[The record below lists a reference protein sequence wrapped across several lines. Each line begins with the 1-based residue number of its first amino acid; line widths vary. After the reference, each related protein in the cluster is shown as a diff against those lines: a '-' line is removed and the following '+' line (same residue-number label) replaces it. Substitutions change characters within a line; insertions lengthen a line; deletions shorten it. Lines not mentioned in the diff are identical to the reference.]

1 MFGLGVSQYFASS
14 FNIFDFVVIIG
25 SIFEVIWSAFKPDES
40 FGISVLRS
48 LRLLRIFKVTRHWA
62 SLRNLVV
69 SLLSSMRSIVS
80 LLFLLFLFILIFAL
94 LGMQLFG
101 GEFNFEDE
109 TPLQNFNKFATALI
123 TVFQILT
130 GEDWN
135 EIMYNGIHSQGG
147 AGGTGMIYSLYFII
161 LVLFGNYTLLNVF
174 LAIAVD
180 NLANAHELTKDE
192 EEEAAAEEEKRERE
206 AKDAESMFKMGGGST
221 SHTLPSTTASA
232 KQAHVSTNGHS
243 TTAHNKK
250 PEMLEHNNLRQTVKH
265 DYVEN
270 AVKQAF
276 DIPDTREQS
285 SYLDKQLFEKTN
297 LDNIPGLDYE
307 FGPVYIP
314 SSLDELPS
322 KNVKVTDQKE
332 LDRIK
337 QEKLAEKKKKEEKA
351 KVIEKPIL
359 PFSSMFIFSSTNPVR
374 KFCHFIVNLRY
385 FDTFIMLVICLSS
398 ISLAA
403 EDPVHEFSFRNKI
416 LNYLD
421 YAFTGVFT
429 VELILKIIDLGI
441 IFHPGSYCRDVWN
454 ILDALVVICALV
466 AFGFTENGAGKN
478 LNTIKSLRVL
488 RVLRPL
494 KTINRVPKLKAVF
507 DCVITSLS
515 NVLTI
520 LIVYMLFQFI
530 FAVMAVQL
538 FKGKFYH
545 CSDKSKLNENDCKGW
560 YFNFGSGKTKP
571 EKKERTWEP
580 YEFTYDSVPSAILTL
595 FTVQTGEG
603 WPTVLQHSIDAT
615 GVQLGPRPGN
625 RLEVALFYVI
635 YFIVFPFFFVNIF
648 VALIIIT
655 FQDQGQK
662 ELEEAE
668 INKNQKS
675 CIDFTLN
682 AKPIQRF
689 KPKKESSLR
698 YRIWQLVVST
708 YFEYFIMV
716 MIALNTF
723 VLMMKYYKS
732 PSTYNDVLTYLN
744 TTFTALFTIESILKI
759 IAFGLRN
766 YFRDKWNVFDFITVI
781 GSICDVLLTEF
792 NFSSARGNVVARP
805 GPVKH
810 KNSLLNLG
818 FLRLF
823 RAARLIKLL
832 RQGYTIRILLWTF
845 MQSFKVFG
853 NVNYETPNR
862 EINRHNNFANFFHAL
877 LLLFRCA
884 TGEGWQSVMLACK
897 ANSECQPQTNDRML
911 NLFVAVIMD
920 NFDYLTRDSSILGA
934 HHLDEFLRAWSE
946 YDSDGTG
953 RIEYTKMFEMLRLM
967 SPPVGFG
974 TKCPSKLAYKR
985 LIRMNMP
992 IDDQKRVHFTTTL
1005 FALIRESLGIKMR
1018 TIADEMDEADE
1029 ELRQVLVKVWPNESK
1044 RVVKID
1050 NTEKPLLDLLVPP
1063 PSELHGVPGFPKL
1076 TGLFDGLLFA
1086 MKHRGHS
1093 REVINDGD
1101 YDMTGLRR
1109 SGSFRRTGSNKSTAN
1124 FDSLFGKKN
1133 KVGSRRPSGE
1143 NTLLTIANAMRPSP
1157 SAHSRVSMSNIDD
1170 KRKDEIHY
1178 GKTLSVPENV
1188 LRTSLPTNLPQSND
1202 HASTIPN
1209 IRPAIMS
1216 TPGTSR
1222 LLPTNIT
1229 NTTSKPIINGL
1240 PQEET
1245 FVLNQTPPT
1254 FRPSLN
1260 RLPYIQSPI
1269 AQQALPYERGDPV
1282 SVYQRFPAPVNI
1294 RPLGPNHPTLW
1305 QESSSPDVDHM
1316 NKRTQQFL
1324 VRQPNQTHNLS
1335 HETVNEK
1342 QNQHRA
1348 RPQGQAMM
1356 PFNEE
1361 HIASSLTSDYTRLS
1375 VHPTTT
1381 LYDEEE
1387 NDSPDSYIYPQPRA
1401 RLPLTTVT
1409 TAYNAT
1415 NIPTTT
1421 VMSSGRKL
1429 PLNGNGERRITTN
1442 RSPKLK
1448 QKKICLDKT
1457 DTRRHQQ
1464 FINDEV
1470 VTDIRDT
1477 NKNGRSK
1484 GRGSRTSRVVLFYN
1498 AARKYSEKRNSRSD
1512 HGSKWSCLYLQDFL
1526 LKIKNG
1532 DGSSSIEQKTPLLDE
1547 SHSDSIDSKHSLGE
1561 LRDRTSPQSQHE
1573 PGNNHPSSTRLSSP
1587 STDTVSSL
1595 HDQPVSTLLLTKSRS
1610 PSTSPSRSERNID
1623 TSTRVLPVIPTRS
1636 RSSSN
1641 NPPSIIMQSQIPKT
1655 LQTNLL
1661 DSPSSY
1667 TFPYVNES
1675 PSHHQLIN
1683 RSNNQTKFHQQH
1695 ESRAPFKNELFYYQ
1709 DSDDDSQDG
1718 EIDESDT
1725 QS

>member
-1 MFGLGVSQYFASS
+1 KDDSEELMYKQGDDQKPIPCGLPGVYTCTVPNETLVCREHWEGPNKGITSFDNIGYAMLTVFQCITMEGWTQILYWTNDAVGTYFNWLYFIPLIILGSFFMLNLVLGVLSGEFAKERERVENRRAFLKIRRQQQIEREYNNYIEWINRAEDVILNEERTTEQERRAILEARKYAALKKIRHGRTGKQHSVDDDDEDIDSAFHRARGVDSERPDRTRSVMRKCWFRQRVLRSRIRLLVKTQVFYWTVIVLVFLNTVCVAIEHHSQPEFLTSFLYYAEFLFLGLFIFEMLLKMFGLGVSQYFASS
-14 FNIFDFVVIIG
+14 FNIFDFVVIVG
-25 SIFEVIWSAFKPDES
+25 SIFEVIWSAFKTDES

-135 EIMYNGIHSQGG
+135 EIMYND
-147 AGGTGMIYSLYFII
+147 
-161 LVLFGNYTLLNVF
+161 TLLNVF

-221 SHTLPSTTASA
+221 QPAMPSSNTPVKQTHANANGHPTT
-232 KQAHVSTNGHS
+232 STNK
-243 TTAHNKK
+243 NKK
-250 PEMLEHNNLRQTVKH
+250 PEMLEHNNLQQTVKH
-265 DYVEN
+265 DYTEN
-270 AVKQAF
+270 VIKQVL
-276 DIPDTREQS
+276 DTHETKEQP

-307 FGPVYIP
+307 FAPLYLP
-314 SSLDELPS
+314 STLDKLPS
-322 KNVKVTDQKE
+322 KDDNT
-332 LDRIK
+332 LDKKQLDKIK
-337 QEKLAEKKKKEEKA
+337 QEKADEKKKEEEKA
-351 KVIEKPIL
+351 QIVAKPVL

-374 KFCHFIVNLRY
+374 RFCHFIVNLRY

-403 EDPVHEFSFRNKI
+403 EDPVHELSFRNKI

-421 YAFTGVFT
+421 YVFTGVFT
-429 VELILKIIDLGI
+429 IELILKVIDLGI
-441 IFHPGSYCRDVWN
+441 VFHPGAYCRDVWN

-545 CSDKSKLNENDCKGW
+545 CSDKSKLNEVDCKGW

-615 GVQLGPRPGN
+615 GVRLGPRPGN

-732 PSTYNDVLTYLN
+732 PTTYNDVLTYLN

-759 IAFGLRN
+759 IAFGLR
-766 YFRDKWNVFDFITVI
+766 
-781 GSICDVLLTEF
+781 L
-792 NFSSARGNVVARP
+792 SSARGNVVARP
-805 GPVKH
+805 GPHKH

-845 MQSFKVFG
+845 MQSFKALPYVCLLIAMLFFIYAIIGMQVFG
-853 NVNYETPNR
+853 NIKVDHAAT
-862 EINRHNNFANFFHAL
+862 IHDHNNFHNIFKATL
-877 LLLFRCA
+877 VLFR
-884 TGEGWQSVMLACK
+884 QV
-897 ANSECQPQTNDRML
+897 
-911 NLFVAVIMD
+911 VA
-920 NFDYLTRDSSILGA
+920 
-934 HHLDEFLRAWSE
+934 
-946 YDSDGTG
+946 
-953 RIEYTKMFEMLRLM
+953 YT
-967 SPPVGFG
+967 
-974 TKCPSKLAYKR
+974 
-985 LIRMNMP
+985 
-992 IDDQKRVHFTTTL
+992 
-1005 FALIRESLGIKMR
+1005 
-1018 TIADEMDEADE
+1018 
-1029 ELRQVLVKVWPNESK
+1029 
-1044 RVVKID
+1044 
-1050 NTEKPLLDLLVPP
+1050 
-1063 PSELHGVPGFPKL
+1063 
-1076 TGLFDGLLFA
+1076 
-1086 MKHRGHS
+1086 
-1093 REVINDGD
+1093 
-1101 YDMTGLRR
+1101 
-1109 SGSFRRTGSNKSTAN
+1109 
-1124 FDSLFGKKN
+1124 
-1133 KVGSRRPSGE
+1133 
-1143 NTLLTIANAMRPSP
+1143 
-1157 SAHSRVSMSNIDD
+1157 
-1170 KRKDEIHY
+1170 
-1178 GKTLSVPENV
+1178 
-1188 LRTSLPTNLPQSND
+1188 
-1202 HASTIPN
+1202 
-1209 IRPAIMS
+1209 
-1216 TPGTSR
+1216 
-1222 LLPTNIT
+1222 
-1229 NTTSKPIINGL
+1229 
-1240 PQEET
+1240 
-1245 FVLNQTPPT
+1245 
-1254 FRPSLN
+1254 
-1260 RLPYIQSPI
+1260 
-1269 AQQALPYERGDPV
+1269 
-1282 SVYQRFPAPVNI
+1282 
-1294 RPLGPNHPTLW
+1294 
-1305 QESSSPDVDHM
+1305 
-1316 NKRTQQFL
+1316 
-1324 VRQPNQTHNLS
+1324 
-1335 HETVNEK
+1335 
-1342 QNQHRA
+1342 
-1348 RPQGQAMM
+1348 
-1356 PFNEE
+1356 
-1361 HIASSLTSDYTRLS
+1361 
-1375 VHPTTT
+1375 
-1381 LYDEEE
+1381 
-1387 NDSPDSYIYPQPRA
+1387 
-1401 RLPLTTVT
+1401 
-1409 TAYNAT
+1409 
-1415 NIPTTT
+1415 
-1421 VMSSGRKL
+1421 
-1429 PLNGNGERRITTN
+1429 
-1442 RSPKLK
+1442 
-1448 QKKICLDKT
+1448 
-1457 DTRRHQQ
+1457 
-1464 FINDEV
+1464 
-1470 VTDIRDT
+1470 
-1477 NKNGRSK
+1477 
-1484 GRGSRTSRVVLFYN
+1484 
-1498 AARKYSEKRNSRSD
+1498 
-1512 HGSKWSCLYLQDFL
+1512 
-1526 LKIKNG
+1526 
-1532 DGSSSIEQKTPLLDE
+1532 
-1547 SHSDSIDSKHSLGE
+1547 
-1561 LRDRTSPQSQHE
+1561 
-1573 PGNNHPSSTRLSSP
+1573 
-1587 STDTVSSL
+1587 
-1595 HDQPVSTLLLTKSRS
+1595 
-1610 PSTSPSRSERNID
+1610 
-1623 TSTRVLPVIPTRS
+1623 
-1636 RSSSN
+1636 
-1641 NPPSIIMQSQIPKT
+1641 
-1655 LQTNLL
+1655 
-1661 DSPSSY
+1661 
-1667 TFPYVNES
+1667 
-1675 PSHHQLIN
+1675 
-1683 RSNNQTKFHQQH
+1683 
-1695 ESRAPFKNELFYYQ
+1695 
-1709 DSDDDSQDG
+1709 
-1718 EIDESDT
+1718 
-1725 QS
+1725 